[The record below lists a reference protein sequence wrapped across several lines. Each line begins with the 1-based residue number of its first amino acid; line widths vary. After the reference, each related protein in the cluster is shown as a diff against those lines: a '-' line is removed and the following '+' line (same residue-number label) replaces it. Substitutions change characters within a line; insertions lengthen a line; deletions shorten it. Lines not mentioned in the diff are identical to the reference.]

1 MRPRPPRPL
10 ATRHACGPDAADT
23 ICQGSTTRSNSIRI
37 GPSMRLCACP
47 YCVAWCLAGYAG
59 LREKASKL
67 NRVPPRCRTAT
78 PSNRNAAGGTSSMI
92 SLTADSPSSQGC
104 SRWSLRSCASA
115 SLSKSKRPDQS
126 ASRPARP
133 PPAAL
138 ITGEESKLR
147 SFIGLPPLK
156 PGTIRCDVMLVT
168 RNSLHTT
175 VSRSTGLTPDRSGR
189 ERGQRPHI
197 I

>member
-1 MRPRPPRPL
+1 MLVARVLLHCVVSR
-10 ATRHACGPDAADT
+10 
-23 ICQGSTTRSNSIRI
+23 Q
-37 GPSMRLCACP
+37 LC
-47 YCVAWCLAGYAG
+47 G

-92 SLTADSPSSQGC
+92 SLTADSPSSKGC

-175 VSRSTGLTPDRSGR
+175 VSRSTGLAPDRSGR
-189 ERGQRPHI
+189 ERGQRPHTI
-197 I
+197 